1 MLQTQKWITK
11 VQVQIEHHIK
21 KLFKYLLDITF
32 CVSDVAPYI
41 VSFLP
46 LSYFFS
52 IFPRFHKCLL
62 YSLCIYNCVNGK

>member
-32 CVSDVAPYI
+32 CVSDTNITI
-41 VSFLP
+41 VCHL
-46 LSYFFS
+46 
-52 IFPRFHKCLL
+52 
-62 YSLCIYNCVNGK
+62 